1 MSLNEELME
10 VDSDDSL
17 SAELAAEEENEKSQ
31 GFNDP
36 KTTGDNSKSTEVDDD
51 KIKENTTNEQK
62 TGKIVVIQTKKKQ
75 TNNEKDKTNNDK
87 TNNDETNN
95 DKTNN
100 DKTNNDENKDDKKKV
115 KITFK
120 QYRKMR
126 KAKGGPQSFISYKFW
141 MANGCKDKP
150 NFLDSWVKKGGSK
163 ENNNRVRNRDRV
175 RNKEDPEVR
184 RESVTLQKVINV
196 NLYGENSV
204 GVQL

>member
-75 TNNEKDKTNNDK
+75 TNNEK
-87 TNNDETNN
+87 